1 MAWRG
6 AVRAVLRLTLVAA
19 AGSLTCSQDVWTERV
34 ERDLAERLRGCGTG
48 YRPAAD
54 PEACVANVDA
64 VDNPCARVG
73 KAMRAEAGNSRCGDA
88 LLVWERGPY
97 DGHDCFFD
105 ARSGVLVGWARWT
118 DGNQFCGFKSARVV
132 AGQFPSG
139 WR

>member
-6 AVRAVLRLTLVAA
+6 IAVPAVLLSTVVAA
-19 AGSLTCSQDVWTERV
+19 ALTCSQELWTERV
-34 ERDLAERLRGCGTG
+34 ERDLAERLHACGAG
-48 YRPAAD
+48 YHPASQPD
-54 PEACVANVDA
+54 VCVSPIDSA
-64 VDNPCARVG
+64 DNPCVHAG

-105 ARSGVLVGWARWT
+105 ASSGVLVGWARWS
-118 DGNQFCGFKSARVV
+118 DGNQFCGAKSARVV